1 MVSTSV
7 GKIYIRCHNC
17 GAILYRYAIGDKE
30 DKNKFNGPPLPRR
43 ALSGYDDD
51 RCPVCRAPLSGSPK
65 NLKFLTADE
74 FHRLY
79 REVRYRL
86 VLVTE
91 LPTRPVI
98 GVEGVPHSIISG
110 QDQEIADSLRD

>member
-17 GAILYRYAIGDKE
+17 GAILYKYAIGDKD

-43 ALSGYDDD
+43 ALSGYDDE
-51 RCPVCRAPLSGSPK
+51 RCPVCRAPLSGTPRS
-65 NLKFLTADE
+65 LRFLTTDE
-74 FHRLY
+74 FQKLY
-79 REVRYRL
+79 REVKYRL

-91 LPTRPVI
+91 LPARPAI
-98 GVEGVPHSIISG
+98 GVEGVPHAVIYG
-110 QDQEIADSLRD
+110 QEAADSLRA